1 VKWRPGRRS
10 ENLED
15 RRGADSGAR
24 GIRIGSGSS
33 VRGLR
38 RGGLGIGGILLLV
51 VLSLVFGQDF
61 LGLLEGGS
69 PTALSPDDA
78 VAPIADPAEEALV
91 GLVSTVLDD
100 SQAFWRAQF
109 ATQRGQYQD
118 AKLVLFRDATGTACG
133 YGQSASGPYYC
144 PPDQRVYIDLAFFQ
158 ELAER
163 FGAPGDFAQAY
174 VLAHEIG
181 HHVQNLTG
189 VSERVQRARQAGAAN
204 ANELSVRLELQ
215 ADCYAGVWAHSAA
228 QRGLLDPGD
237 VQEGLAAAAAV
248 GDDRLQRASTGRVN
262 PESWTHGSAAQ
273 RSEWFQRGLQRG
285 EPAAC
290 DTFK

>member
-1 VKWRPGRRS
+1 
-10 ENLED
+10 
-15 RRGADSGAR
+15 
-24 GIRIGSGSS
+24 
-33 VRGLR
+33 LR

-78 VAPIADPAEEALV
+78 VAPIVDPAEEALV

-133 YGQSASGPYYC
+133 YGQSASGPFYC

>member
-1 VKWRPGRRS
+1 
-10 ENLED
+10 
-15 RRGADSGAR
+15 
-24 GIRIGSGSS
+24 
-33 VRGLR
+33 LR
-38 RGGLGIGGILLLV
+38 RGGLGLGGILLLV
-51 VLSLVFGQDF
+51 VLSLVFKQDF
-61 LGLLEGGS
+61 LGLLDGGS
-69 PTALSPDDA
+69 PAVLSPDNA
-78 VAPIADPAEEALV
+78 VVPIVDPAEEALV

-109 ATQRGQYQD
+109 AMQRDQYQD
-118 AKLVLFRDATGTACG
+118 AKLVMFRDATSTACG
-133 YGQSASGPYYC
+133 YGQSASGPFYC
-144 PPDQRVYIDLAFFQ
+144 PPDRRVYIDLAFFQ

-189 VSERVQRARQAGAAN
+189 ISERVQRARQSRATN

-228 QRGLLDPGD
+228 QRGLLDSGD
-237 VQEGLAAAAAV
+237 LQEGLAAAAAV

-273 RSEWFQRGLQRG
+273 RSEWFQRGLQG
-285 EPAAC
+285 GDPAAC
-290 DTFK
+290 DTFR

>member
-1 VKWRPGRRS
+1 V
-10 ENLED
+10 NLED
-15 RRGADSGAR
+15 RRGAGSGAR
-24 GIRIGSGSS
+24 GIRIGSGRG

-38 RGGLGIGGILLLV
+38 RGGLGLGGILLLV
-51 VLSLVFGQDF
+51 VLSLVFKQDF
-61 LGLLEGGS
+61 LGLLDGGS
-69 PTALSPDDA
+69 PGMLSPDNA
-78 VAPIADPAEEALV
+78 VAPIVDPAEEALV

-109 ATQRGQYQD
+109 ATQQDQYQD

-133 YGQSASGPYYC
+133 YGQSASGPFYC
-144 PPDQRVYIDLAFFQ
+144 PPDRSVYIDLAFFQ

-189 VSERVQRARQAGAAN
+189 VSERVQRARQSRAAN
-204 ANELSVRLELQ
+204 ANELSIRLELQ

-248 GDDRLQRASTGRVN
+248 GDDRLQRASTGQVN

-273 RSEWFQRGLQRG
+273 RSEWFQRGLQG
-285 EPAAC
+285 GDPAAC
-290 DTFK
+290 DTFR